1 MVGEGQP
8 GCRTNAVD
16 CSRCLSGSG
25 RVAVGGGIG
34 GGGGGGGEKL
44 QQQEP
49 VCWRPA
55 ARRCRSR
62 ATSGWSRMLNP
73 AQRFHTADT
82 SEESWVRLGRGG
94 DRGQIRSEQHF
105 WWMLDWHACN
115 VSPLLTDVSFGSLY
129 HFFYIMQGG
138 IAFHKSGKAR
148 SAK

>member
-1 MVGEGQP
+1 MISFDLGGVKVVVGEGQP

-25 RVAVGGGIG
+25 RVAVGGGI

-73 AQRFHTADT
+73 ANDSTRPTPPK
-82 SEESWVRLGRGG
+82 SLGSGWVVVETEVKLGQSSIFGG
-94 DRGQIRSEQHF
+94 CWIGLPA
-105 WWMLDWHACN
+105 MC
-115 VSPLLTDVSFGSLY
+115 LLY
-129 HFFYIMQGG
+129 
-138 IAFHKSGKAR
+138 
-148 SAK
+148 